1 MIEGSRQMAARNF
14 TVTGRVQGVGFRWFV
29 LRRAKSLELTGWVR
43 NLPDGSV
50 EVLAEGTEAALDSLD
65 SLLWKGP
72 AGSLVKNVQSRNS
85 QAAGGF
91 HDFDITY

>member
-1 MIEGSRQMAARNF
+1 VGARNY

-29 LRRAKSLELTGWVR
+29 LRRAKSLNLTGWVR

-50 EVLAEGTEAALDSLD
+50 EVWAEGAESALDSLE
-65 SLLWKGP
+65 SLLGKGP
-72 AGSLVKNVQSRNS
+72 AGSMVKEVQCSSSTASGR
-85 QAAGGF
+85 F